1 MTPHRG
7 DVWLVD
13 FGQPVGREQAG
24 QRPGVILSSDLMN
37 EGPAEIVVAVPCTTR
52 FRGLPTQI
60 ELDPDD
66 SGLDEVSYA
75 KCEDVKRPRG
85 LILVAGVHRHQWSR
99 WSISFGTMMNK
110 TARQNWP
117 SRCPARRSVDRLSC
131 PKLESQ
137 EFVRSTGQRS
147 PMV

>member
-75 KCEDVKRPRG
+75 KCEDVK
-85 LILVAGVHRHQWSR
+85 
-99 WSISFGTMMNK
+99 SISKHRLIVRLGAAPPEAMFRIG
-110 TARQNWP
+110 
-117 SRCPARRSVDRLSC
+117 SSVRLL
-131 PKLESQ
+131 LEL
-137 EFVRSTGQRS
+137 
-147 PMV
+147 